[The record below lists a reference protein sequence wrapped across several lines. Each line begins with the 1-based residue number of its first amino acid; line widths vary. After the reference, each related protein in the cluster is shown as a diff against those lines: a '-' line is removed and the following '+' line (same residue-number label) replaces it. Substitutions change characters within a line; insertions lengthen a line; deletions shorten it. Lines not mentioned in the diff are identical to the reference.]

1 MRHWR
6 SSLHLGLGLGAA
18 VLLAGLAPSAAA
30 APCEQND
37 HLTRVSGGGECLL
50 VKTFGQ
56 AAQAAMLFV
65 LIHGAHSSGSPA
77 TSMVG
82 PAAALQRQAAPNAV
96 AVALLRPGYNN
107 AAGEYSSGNAV
118 GRADNFYVEN
128 IDVVADAIGRLKT
141 FHKARRVVLIGHSSG
156 AAIAGVIL
164 GRHPGLADAA
174 VLAACPCDVPTWR
187 AMRGRSGSP
196 WISESAL
203 RYVERIPAATGVA
216 VIVGTQDVDTPP
228 ALSVAYAEALRARG
242 IAAELSLLDGIDHVA
257 IIGAPEIIAA
267 ALRLG
272 ASP

>member
-1 MRHWR
+1 MQSWRHHPFRFLRHGVPWA
-6 SSLHLGLGLGAA
+6 LA
-18 VLLAGLAPSAAA
+18 LLAAIAAA
-30 APCEQND
+30 APCDAPD

-50 VKTFGQ
+50 IKTFGQ
-56 AAQAAMLFV
+56 AAQAATLFV

-82 PAAALQRQAAPNAV
+82 PAAALQRQAGPNTV

-118 GRADNFYVEN
+118 GRADNFYAEN
-128 IDVVADAIGRLKT
+128 IDAVADAIRRLKA

-203 RYVERIPAATGVA
+203 RYVERIPAATAVA

-257 IIGAPEIIAA
+257 IIGAPEVLAA

-272 ASP
+272 TTP